1 MKNYCEAGATVHG
14 IRHAFR
20 DRLRAVEAPVDLIDQ
35 LGGWS
40 AKSVG
45 IGYGDGYDM
54 RTAHHHISHICADMT
69 SHMGSH
75 SMLATVTKV
84 AGPQVSYEVQVQA
97 FRG

>member
-1 MKNYCEAGATVHG
+1 MKNFYEAGTTVHG

-40 AKSVG
+40 VKSVG
-45 IGYGDGYDM
+45 MSYVDGCDM

-69 SHMGSH
+69 SH
-75 SMLATVTKV
+75 
-84 AGPQVSYEVQVQA
+84 
-97 FRG
+97 